1 MKVKWFRIS
10 LVFTYKKWNTGA
22 LHGHLE
28 IQNFPSLLE
37 GLFTRTQLT
46 GLARLL
52 GQTSPW
58 VHMGNFS
65 PVSEVREGQRC
76 WGRVLALNSK
86 NKANKAKHKNLTFAP
101 IIASAAL
108 KAVSLQLQIVM
119 GCLWHGKY
127 SMQCKTMQSG
137 LPEFI
142 LHSSRSLGWSI
153 HMVKFPAYSPI
164 SRFFHAR
171 SREPSWPALSYE
183 HIENLQS
190 I

>member
-1 MKVKWFRIS
+1 MNATDIQNAENLIILTHKISPLLWLLHSNLHLSQQKTMKVKWFRIS

-65 PVSEVREGQRC
+65 PVSEMREGQRC

-101 IIASAAL
+101 IIASATL
-108 KAVSLQLQIVM
+108 KAVSLQLQCYGMLMTWKIQ
-119 GCLWHGKY
+119 HP
-127 SMQCKTMQSG
+127 MQDDAIRTARIHSA
-137 LPEFI
+137 FI
-142 LHSSRSLGWSI
+142 LVTGLKCS
-153 HMVKFPAYSPI
+153 
-164 SRFFHAR
+164 
-171 SREPSWPALSYE
+171 
-183 HIENLQS
+183 
-190 I
+190 